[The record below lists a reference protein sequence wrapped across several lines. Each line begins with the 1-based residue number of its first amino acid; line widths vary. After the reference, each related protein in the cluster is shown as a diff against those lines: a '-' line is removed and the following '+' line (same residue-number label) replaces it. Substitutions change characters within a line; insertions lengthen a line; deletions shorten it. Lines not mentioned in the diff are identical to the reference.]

1 MIPAPSEMQGDSRA
15 DALARGNAP
24 ASNPPSIEYAAL
36 ELAPLSELLASHMKD
51 GAPSTVQ
58 NMVDVVRAMLT
69 PLLRDG
75 ATKEAIDL
83 VAAVLE
89 QPRFWP
95 SMFGRNMVSGRQ
107 VTAIAQAAAR
117 RARGAP
123 FAYAVRTSA
132 YRYLTLTVDERVL
145 IPRQETE
152 MLVDLI
158 LATPQGAAGGTVA
171 DIGTGSG
178 AIALALASEGRFDR
192 IIATD
197 VSTDALDVAMEN
209 ARRLS
214 GSLKAVVEFRV
225 GDALAP
231 LSGDMVDVLV
241 SNPPYIAFAEL
252 PELPA
257 TVRDWEPPQALVC
270 PDDGL
275 AVTQAVVRGAAAVIR
290 AGGLL
295 AFEVDSRRAHRVA
308 EMVEATAS
316 FGNIR
321 VIQDLTARERFVL
334 ATRLTFD

>member
-1 MIPAPSEMQGDSRA
+1 MIPAPSDMRDDTRA
-15 DALARGNAP
+15 DSSARGNAAAP
-24 ASNPPSIEYAAL
+24 NPSSLGYGALEQTPLCDVLASN
-36 ELAPLSELLASHMKD
+36 MKNR
-51 GAPSTVQ
+51 APSSVQ
-58 NMVDVVRAMLT
+58 DMVEVVRLVLT

-75 ATKEAIDL
+75 ATKEALDL

-95 SMFGRNMVSGRQ
+95 SLFGRNMISEGQ
-107 VTAIAQAAAR
+107 VTAIVQAAAR

-132 YRYLTLTVDERVL
+132 YRYLTLIVDERVL

-197 VSTDALDVAMEN
+197 VSTDALDVAVEN
-209 ARRLS
+209 AHRLS
-214 GSLKAVVEFRV
+214 RSLKAVVEFRV
-225 GDALAP
+225 GAALAP
-231 LSGDMVDVLV
+231 LSGDVVDVLV
-241 SNPPYIAFAEL
+241 CNPPYIAFAEV

-275 AVTQAVVRGAAAVIR
+275 AVTQAVATGAAVVIR

-308 EMVEATAS
+308 AMVEATGS
-316 FGNIR
+316 FGDIR
-321 VIQDLTARERFVL
+321 VIQDFTGRERFVL
-334 ATRLTFD
+334 ATRLTID